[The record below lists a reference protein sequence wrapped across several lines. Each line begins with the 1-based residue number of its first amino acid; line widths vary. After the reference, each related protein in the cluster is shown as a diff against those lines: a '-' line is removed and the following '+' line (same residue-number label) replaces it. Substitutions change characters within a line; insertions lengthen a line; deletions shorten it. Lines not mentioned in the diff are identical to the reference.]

1 MTGGGEG
8 SIYLALTERGDGL
21 GGRGDFTNVKKYFW
35 EYCIIIYTIIIIVLL
50 YSNTIIIIN
59 FTMGVKFIII
69 SLL

>member
-1 MTGGGEG
+1 V
-8 SIYLALTERGDGL
+8 IYESQ
-21 GGRGDFTNVKKYFW
+21 KYLW

>member
-1 MTGGGEG
+1 MARKEGKLTSRSGGKG
-8 SIYLALTERGDGL
+8 A
-21 GGRGDFTNVKKYFW
+21 GGRLFDECEKYLW
-35 EYCIIIYTIIIIVLL
+35 EYCIIIDTIIIIVLL

>member
-1 MTGGGEG
+1 MREKEGKLTSRSGGRVRGEG
-8 SIYLALTERGDGL
+8 VIYESQ
-21 GGRGDFTNVKKYFW
+21 KYLW

>member
-1 MTGGGEG
+1 MTEGGEG
-8 SIYLALTERGDGL
+8 SIYLALTERGEGS
-21 GGRGDFTNVKKYFW
+21 GGRGFDECQKYFW